1 LHSEEYKMET
11 LEYYKNK
18 VIDNKTYS
26 FRSEGI
32 FVLNSELSTYV
43 KIDEPSDL
51 LMTAY
56 DEQKAEFDTEKTSR
70 TLKTEGELY
79 TNTLYKVSFTS
90 SDALGVLQVKTA
102 FELGVLSTNIVF
114 SNGTVMPIKAT
125 EFQDFVTWFVNKR
138 NSFFI

>member
-1 LHSEEYKMET
+1 MET

-125 EFQDFVTWFVNKR
+125 EFQDFVTWCVNKR